1 MENSREQIE
10 KLGLSVQRA
19 SGETSSS
26 VKLKLEVEEAM
37 GIEKKYR
44 ERRVQLN
51 KPVQYLNTEEIA
63 VLDITQEKP

>member
-1 MENSREQIE
+1 M
-10 KLGLSVQRA
+10 QRA

>member
-1 MENSREQIE
+1 M
-10 KLGLSVQRA
+10 SVQRA